1 MPLPQKSSPSRLVK
15 SLRAQMAFRREVQRL
30 AEAGIEVFLVHGNH
44 DPASGWSAG
53 LALPEVS
60 ELARHANPRI
70 TAMAYAG
77 LTDEGRAK
85 LGEKHAAAFE
95 RVQRRCARRMAALLT
110 QTLSLPRVLQQ
121 LTTATQSR
129 PRA

>member
-1 MPLPQKSSPSRLVK
+1 M
-15 SLRAQMAFRREVQRL
+15 
-30 AEAGIEVFLVHGNH
+30 
-44 DPASGWSAG
+44 D
-53 LALPEVS
+53 
-60 ELARHANPRI
+60 
-70 TAMAYAG
+70 AY
-77 LTDEGRAK
+77 EWI
-85 LGEKHAAAFE
+85 AFE